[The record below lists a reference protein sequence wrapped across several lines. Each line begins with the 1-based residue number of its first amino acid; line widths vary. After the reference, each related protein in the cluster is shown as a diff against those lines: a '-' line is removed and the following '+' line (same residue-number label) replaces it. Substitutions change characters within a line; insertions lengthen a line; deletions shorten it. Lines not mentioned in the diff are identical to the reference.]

1 MATFNPRGLKKNQSK
16 IRTFSWILQF
26 WTLLLAVK
34 GQFLSFPDITSV
46 AMKTALEKK
55 IKNQTSPMLIIPLL
69 AHRSI
74 SLRFLVF
81 RSAEKTIAFK
91 TTDNLFGIFSKLIT
105 FYNLGKK
112 DQGRSFLLP
121 NIFSLR
127 TFPVFLHYQAQT
139 RIRWLLKWNTLDIQL
154 LNNQPLH
161 FHSLFETNAI

>member
-1 MATFNPRGLKKNQSK
+1 
-16 IRTFSWILQF
+16 
-26 WTLLLAVK
+26 
-34 GQFLSFPDITSV
+34 
-46 AMKTALEKK
+46 MKTALETK

-74 SLRFLVF
+74 SSRFLVF

-91 TTDNLFGIFSKLIT
+91 TTESDLFVIFSKLIT

-127 TFPVFLHYQAQT
+127 TFLVFLHY
-139 RIRWLLKWNTLDIQL
+139 IRLKLELDD
-154 LNNQPLH
+154 
-161 FHSLFETNAI
+161 S

>member
-1 MATFNPRGLKKNQSK
+1 MNFTL
-16 IRTFSWILQF
+16 

-34 GQFLSFPDITSV
+34 GQCLSFPDIISV
-46 AMKTALEKK
+46 AMKTTLETK
-55 IKNQTSPMLIIPLL
+55 IQNQTSPMLIIPLL

-74 SLRFLVF
+74 SSRFLVF

-91 TTDNLFGIFSKLIT
+91 TADNLFGIFSKLIT

-139 RIRWLLKWNTLDIQL
+139 RIRWLFNWNTLDIQL
-154 LNNQPLH
+154 VNNQPEH
-161 FHSLFETNAI
+161 CHSLFETNAI